1 MLEKLNLTLE
11 SVYIAT
17 NQVTERKWE
26 KKNLQT
32 RASIPQGVRR
42 LQEFSCLLGQRH
54 AVRIKG
60 DEGKGWLQSI
70 SLPNAKSKCFL
81 EKIKLKYVYLFDN

>member
-17 NQVTERKWE
+17 NRVTERKWE
-26 KKNLQT
+26 KKIHKPEQACL
-32 RASIPQGVRR
+32 REIRR

-60 DEGKGWLQSI
+60 DEGKG
-70 SLPNAKSKCFL
+70 CF
-81 EKIKLKYVYLFDN
+81 KVH

>member
-17 NQVTERKWE
+17 NRVTERKWE
-26 KKNLQT
+26 KIYKPEQAYL
-32 RASIPQGVRR
+32 REARR

-60 DEGKGWLQSI
+60 DEGKG
-70 SLPNAKSKCFL
+70 
-81 EKIKLKYVYLFDN
+81 

>member
-17 NQVTERKWE
+17 NRVTERKWE

-70 SLPNAKSKCFL
+70 SLSNAKSKCFL

>member
-17 NQVTERKWE
+17 NRVTERKWG

-32 RASIPQGVRR
+32 RVSVPQGVRR

-81 EKIKLKYVYLFDN
+81 EKI